1 MNMIKKLL
9 IIAAITMAGITSETM
24 LAQEH
29 SITPDGTY
37 LFVQRDTN
45 SFDWGIEYIIKVK
58 NQ

>member
-37 LFVQRDTN
+37 LFVQRDT
-45 SFDWGIEYIIKVK
+45 
-58 NQ
+58 